1 MNGGMARKMIPLVA
15 VCALACILP
24 GTALAKHTRHPSR
37 YYLALGDSLARGAQP
52 FGPVQSNGLD
62 LTIPTKQGYASD
74 LFAAEKHKLRGLRL
88 KQLGCLGETTKT
100 MMDGGICHYGAGS
113 QLAQAVKFIHE
124 HRVAF
129 ITLDIGAN
137 DVDGCAS
144 ASGID
149 LTCVQNG
156 LGSVQA
162 NVPVIAAKLRRAA
175 GRKVKIL
182 GMTYY
187 DPFLAEWLQGSTGQ
201 GLAFASVSLAKSFN
215 DELISAYQSKH
226 FKVADVATAFD
237 TYVPFSSTTTIAP
250 YPYGPVP
257 VAVADVCTWTWM
269 CAPAP
274 RGPNIHANAAGYREI
289 ATVFKKTL
297 G

>member
-1 MNGGMARKMIPLVA
+1 MPLLAACVLA
-15 VCALACILP
+15 CALP
-24 GTALAKHTRHPSR
+24 TVALAKHRRHPHR

-52 FGPVQSNGLD
+52 FGPFQSNGFD
-62 LTIPTKQGYASD
+62 QTVATNQGYASD
-74 LFAAEKHKLRGLRL
+74 LFAVEKHKIKGLRL
-88 KQLGCLGETTKT
+88 KQLGCLGETTMT

-113 QLAQAVKFIHE
+113 QLGQAVKFIHR
-124 HRVAF
+124 HRIAF

-137 DVDGCAS
+137 DVDGCATS
-144 ASGID
+144 SGID
-149 LTCVQNG
+149 FTCVTNG
-156 LGSVQA
+156 LKSVQA
-162 NVPVIAAKLRRAA
+162 NVPMIAAELRRAA
-175 GRKVKIL
+175 GRKVKIA

-187 DPFLAEWLQGSTGQ
+187 DPFLAEWLQGTAGQ

-215 DELISAYQSKH
+215 DELISAFQPKH
-226 FKVADVATAFD
+226 FKVADVATAFG
-237 TYVPFSSTTTIAP
+237 TYVPFSTTATIAP

-257 VAVADVCTWTWM
+257 IAVANICQWTWM

-289 ATVFKKTL
+289 ASVFKKAL